1 MKPGDLARLDTSVYW
16 YHEMRTDNLSD
27 RTFLLLDFYAKPT
40 GTVYSADDTADGMT
54 VDRGSRIGI
63 ATLLIDVGC
72 LDAPT
77 VTPDIPRAEVLAALG
92 EDS

>member
-63 ATLLIDVGC
+63 ATLLIDG
-72 LDAPT
+72 APRSVWIFGHSMT
-77 VTPDIPRAEVLAALG
+77 VVQNSYPRG
-92 EDS
+92 GR

>member
-63 ATLLIDVGC
+63 ATLLIDG
-72 LDAPT
+72 APRSVWIFGHSMT
-77 VTPDIPRAEVLAALG
+77 VVQNSYPRG
-92 EDS
+92 DR